1 MDRKGR
7 GKCIPITILMI
18 LAGSFYPTCVEGQP
32 DTLNGRNLYNPER
45 FRVSDTLTNAPS
57 PEGQFQPAGDSI
69 ALRLQFLRDSLMVR
83 EQFIRDS
90 VQRRKRIMES
100 NEVIFYPLMT
110 ESASLMVE
118 RDNKLIFI
126 VSLKAGKTDIK
137 KAVEE
142 LYEVKVQEIN
152 TLITCQGQKKA
163 FVKLKPE
170 FKASDVAIKLGI
182 L

>member
-1 MDRKGR
+1 MD
-7 GKCIPITILMI
+7 
-18 LAGSFYPTCVEGQP
+18 
-32 DTLNGRNLYNPER
+32 
-45 FRVSDTLTNAPS
+45 
-57 PEGQFQPAGDSI
+57 
-69 ALRLQFLRDSLMVR
+69 
-83 EQFIRDS
+83 
-90 VQRRKRIMES
+90 S

-126 VSLKAGKTDIK
+126 VNLKAGKADIK

-142 LYEVKVQEIN
+142 LYEVKVSKVN
-152 TLITCQGQKKA
+152 LLVTPQGEKKA
-163 FVKLKPE
+163 FVKLTPE